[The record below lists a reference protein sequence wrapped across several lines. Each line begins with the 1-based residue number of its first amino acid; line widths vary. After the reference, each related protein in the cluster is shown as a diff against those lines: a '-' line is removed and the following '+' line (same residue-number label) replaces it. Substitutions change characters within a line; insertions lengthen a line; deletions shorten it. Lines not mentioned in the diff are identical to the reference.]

1 MTDSISLR
9 GGSWNHNLW
18 ICRSA
23 SRYHVE
29 PGLTN
34 DDIGF
39 RVISTATPP
48 VGDRCPVRG
57 GAWYNFPRNCRS
69 ATRPLI
75 EPGYSS
81 NSYGFRVVC
90 TAPKHD

>member
-1 MTDSISLR
+1 MTELR
-9 GGSWNHNLW
+9 PLSGGSWNHHPW

-39 RVISTATPP
+39 RVISTPKQKAT
-48 VGDRCPVRG
+48 
-57 GAWYNFPRNCRS
+57 
-69 ATRPLI
+69 T
-75 EPGYSS
+75 
-81 NSYGFRVVC
+81 
-90 TAPKHD
+90 HD